1 MSLKGAAQETL
12 EVQDRGTYFAPSGVT
27 VDISQAQQAAV
38 AGTRLYRPDELETL
52 LDQPAIDAPDS
63 VPPCEVTDEKTQEA
77 SRRLVQDEGVS
88 DLVLLNFAS
97 ARNVGGGFL
106 TGAKAQEEDITR
118 CSGLYRCLET
128 QMDYYETNRANSCLL
143 YTDHIIYS
151 PRVPWF
157 RVKSREFL
165 ESPYLASVITAP
177 APNAGEYLKRE
188 RHQQKAVTETL
199 VRRSEYVLAIARDQ
213 GHRSLLLGAWGCG
226 VFRNQP
232 EIVADAFM
240 THLQSPLF
248 AGAFDRVVFAVY
260 DPTKEQRNL
269 RAFLRRISGI

>member
-1 MSLKGAAQETL
+1 VSLKELAQEIL
-12 EVQDRGTYFAPSGVT
+12 EVQDRGTYVAPSGRT
-27 VDISQAQQAAV
+27 IDISEAQQAAV
-38 AGTRLYRPDELETL
+38 AGTRLYRPSELKEL
-52 LDQPAIDAPDS
+52 LASRSGHNRATGPHQF
-63 VPPCEVTDEKTQEA
+63 EVTDEKTQEA
-77 SRRLVQDEGVS
+77 ACRLMQEEGFD
-88 DLVLLNFAS
+88 DLVLLDFAS
-97 ARNVGGGFL
+97 ARNPGGGFL
-106 TGAKAQEEDITR
+106 TGAKAQEEDLTR

-128 QMDYYETNRANSCLL
+128 QTEYYETNRANSSLL

-188 RHQQKAVTETL
+188 PDGDEPVKETL
-199 VRRSEYVLAIARDQ
+199 RRRSAYVLAVARDQ

-226 VFRNQP
+226 VFRNDP
-232 EIVADAFM
+232 AIVADAFM
-240 THLQSPLF
+240 THLQSDQF
-248 AGAFDRVVFAVY
+248 ADDFDRVTFAVY

-269 RAFLRRISGI
+269 NAFRKRVT